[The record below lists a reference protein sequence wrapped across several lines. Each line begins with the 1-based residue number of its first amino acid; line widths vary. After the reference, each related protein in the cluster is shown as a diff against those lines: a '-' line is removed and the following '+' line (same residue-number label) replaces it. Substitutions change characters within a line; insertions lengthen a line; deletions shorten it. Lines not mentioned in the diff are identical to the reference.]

1 MLINI
6 KCSKTDCKWNTTYE
20 SIGMTEQKISH
31 INDQLMVTHVRLD
44 HKIYPII
51 KEVLPIVIVSKVEV
65 EP

>member
-6 KCSKTDCKWNTTYE
+6 KCSKTDCTWNTTYE
-20 SIGMTEQKISH
+20 AIGMSEQKIYNINNSMILDH
-31 INDQLMVTHVRLD
+31 IRMD

-51 KEVLPIVIVSKVEV
+51 KEVLPIVIIDKVEV